1 MRETGGIVAIV
12 AGAVGLIFSG
22 VSTFVGLLLAP
33 VFTSDIGKI
42 QSIGLRGAF
51 AVLICIAII
60 LLGRAAIKTHGPSKE
75 NRRMVGGLLIVCA
88 IAAAALLFDLALVIL
103 MAQVVIGASMVL
115 LDRGKPRDA

>member
-22 VSTFVGLLLAP
+22 VMTFVGLLLAP

-88 IAAAALLFDLALVIL
+88 FAVAALLFDLVFAIL

-115 LDRGKPRDA
+115 LDRGMPRDA

>member
-22 VSTFVGLLLAP
+22 VSTFFGLLLAP

-42 QSIGLRGAF
+42 QLIGLRGAF
-51 AVLICIAII
+51 AFLICIAII
-60 LLGRAAIKTHGPSKE
+60 VLGGAAIKADGPLKE

-88 IAAAALLFDLALVIL
+88 IAAAALLFDLVLAIL
-103 MAQVVIGASMVL
+103 MAQVVVGASMVL
-115 LDRGKPRDA
+115 LDRRKPRDA

>member
-22 VSTFVGLLLAP
+22 VMTFVGLLLAP

-60 LLGRAAIKTHGPSKE
+60 LLGRAAIKTYGPSKE

-88 IAAAALLFDLALVIL
+88 FAVAALLFDLVFAIL

-115 LDRGKPRDA
+115 LDRGMPRDA